1 MAAIVCCRQEEPK
14 RESKSISIGELLRM
28 KLLLHSAAG
37 SCSGHPAPASCS
49 SAVGTPSIFIMLP
62 DITREIQTELK
73 WKSWPVAKVIDTD
86 CCSYKILL
94 CHFAERC
101 WLFLCVAEIRVEF
114 ESDLADSFLRRLIL
128 QFVTCERSGTG
139 IQRVF
144 CVIETAG
151 SAGKEKRLH

>member
-1 MAAIVCCRQEEPK
+1 M
-14 RESKSISIGELLRM
+14 
-28 KLLLHSAAG
+28 SAAG
-37 SCSGHPAPASCS
+37 RKNLSEKAKTSPLGNYSDEGAPPLVCWKLQWSPSS

-144 CVIETAG
+144 CVMETAG
-151 SAGKEKRLH
+151 SAGKEKRLR